1 MEPATPNSVQNDL
14 NTVSSNIKMVISQL
28 EALAVGETFVYQC
41 KKQKLDDE
49 WSDCKAVKQDGHFVV
64 SVGPEFEDTLRLPF
78 EDEECSLLSANL
90 WEIGWFRQMPPI
102 QHHSD
107 ERLKLPDYCFGGNKL
122 SMLLNGV
129 DFNIYQEVHFDGFV
143 FKQPATVT
151 WEGQYGIFYFA
162 AEAVGKCPSNHIAIV
177 FNCSNNAAEMV
188 PLDQINPSEHKG
200 DVDLKSCHKVV
211 NTYLRSVGQV
221 QGNKKHDNHES
232 IEMGGNDELTSIVK
246 SCVGGGGE
254 IAPLRSPG
262 NKEHSVK
269 RQAKPSS
276 DDNSEM
282 STLKK

>member
-1 MEPATPNSVQNDL
+1 
-14 NTVSSNIKMVISQL
+14 
-28 EALAVGETFVYQC
+28 
-41 KKQKLDDE
+41 
-49 WSDCKAVKQDGHFVV
+49 
-64 SVGPEFEDTLRLPF
+64 
-78 EDEECSLLSANL
+78 
-90 WEIGWFRQMPPI
+90 MPPI

-122 SMLLNGV
+122 SMLLNSV

-162 AEAVGKCPSNHIAIV
+162 AEAVGKCPSNYVAIV

-188 PLDQINPSEHKG
+188 PLDQINPSENKG
-200 DVDLKSCHKVV
+200 DVDLKSCRKIV
-211 NTYLRSVGQV
+211 NTYLWSVGQV

-246 SCVGGGGE
+246 SCMGGGGE
-254 IAPLRSPG
+254 IAPLRPLG
-262 NKEHSVK
+262 NKEHSAK
-269 RQAKPSS
+269 RQAKASL

-282 STLKK
+282 STLKKRKPLPSKRFSPQTVMRSYAKRSQPARAANTARISRISRKKKLAKDFESNAECTSKILPKVENLSFAADQSKDEQIK